1 MLWSRAVRE
10 GEQLLG
16 GLTIRLD
23 HGFQRFLADLVR
35 NGVHI
40 HTIIRLKPRTD
51 LKLLRNSY
59 LDCVLGEN

>member
-23 HGFQRFLADLVR
+23 HGFQRFLADLVC

-59 LDCVLGEN
+59 LDCVLGKN